1 MAMADENETTESGG
15 SRLPTGEDADYST
28 IPVTGELWKHYK
40 GKLYEVVIY
49 GRDEKTG
56 NLQVV
61 YREVQDH
68 MGTKRV
74 LRGIPWIRPLTE
86 WTEEVEPG
94 VQRFTKVKE

>member
-1 MAMADENETTESGG
+1 MAMADENEIPESGRSG
-15 SRLPTGEDADYST
+15 LPDGEDADCST

-40 GKLYEVVIY
+40 GGLYEVVIY

-56 NLQVV
+56 NLEVV

-94 VQRFTKVKE
+94 VPRFTRVTE

>member
-1 MAMADENETTESGG
+1 
-15 SRLPTGEDADYST
+15 
-28 IPVTGELWKHYK
+28 LWKHYK